1 MKDVERKYECAK
13 YIKFKHAIQSAT
25 WDEAEG
31 KWQLKVKDSNGVEFS
46 DEADVFIN
54 AGGVLK

>member
-1 MKDVERKYECAK
+1 MHKVSEKYDCNRFIK
-13 YIKFKHAIQSAT
+13 YKHSITGAT
-25 WDEAEG
+25 WDEKRG
-31 KWQLKVKDSNGVEFS
+31 KWNIQIKNGDGGTLL